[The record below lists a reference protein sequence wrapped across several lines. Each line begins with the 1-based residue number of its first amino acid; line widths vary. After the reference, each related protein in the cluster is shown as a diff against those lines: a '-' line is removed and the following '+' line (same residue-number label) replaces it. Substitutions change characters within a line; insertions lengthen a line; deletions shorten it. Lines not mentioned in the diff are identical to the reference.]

1 MTAKRSLRP
10 VQPDERAEPA
20 KVMTL
25 LESLEGGGTVRD
37 QAAALRLRIA
47 KKIEDPTCP
56 TRDLASLSKRVI
68 ELTTIIEQWDAA
80 HKHDDESTPAA
91 DERYDSTAV

>member
-1 MTAKRSLRP
+1 MTAKRLRP
-10 VQPDERAEPA
+10 VDPDERAVPA
-20 KVMTL
+20 RTFTL
-25 LESLEGGGTVRD
+25 LEALEGGTVRD

-56 TRDLASLSKRVI
+56 VRDLASLSKRVI
-68 ELTTIIEQWDAA
+68 ELTTIIEQYDAA

-91 DERYDSTAV
+91 DEHYDATAI